1 MSVLKSICLY
11 FKSMC
16 LYFCLSRS
24 FPFHSIIL
32 FTHIWSEIDGTLAD
46 AAHQHTN
53 THTHSQT
60 NTHTDSETG
69 TERKIG
75 TWIGTWDLD
84 RDFRAR
90 GKRRRFSAGAAAR
103 HSQSARVPRIRAK
116 NRFFRAH
123 LRLSPNGFR
132 VYLFRRDYLD

>member
-11 FKSMC
+11 FKSIC

-24 FPFHSIIL
+24 FPFHPIIL

-75 TWIGTWDLD
+75 TWIETFG
-84 RDFRAR
+84 RAAS
-90 GKRRRFSAGAAAR
+90 GGALAPEPPRVTRSQPEFHGFAPKTAFFAR
-103 HSQSARVPRIRAK
+103 IS
-116 NRFFRAH
+116 
-123 LRLSPNGFR
+123 G
-132 VYLFRRDYLD
+132 